1 MSGPSP
7 FGALLR
13 RHRAAAG
20 LSQEALAGAADVGVN
35 TIADLEAGRHRAAH
49 AATAAALARG
59 LGLPPAQARAFAATA
74 AQARVR
80 GPRAGGGG
88 RPPAPPTALVG
99 REDDLAAAMTALQSG
114 ARLLT
119 LVGPGGVGKTRL
131 AVAVAAA
138 LAREGDLPAGV
149 WVVDLAPVR
158 DPDLLVPAVARALGL
173 RADAAPPTVDAVA
186 ARLAGR
192 RALLLLDT
200 VERVAAPA
208 GALAAALLAACP
220 GLRVLATGRVAL
232 RVRGERVQPVD
243 PLLVPPPDP
252 LPDPAELARC
262 PAVRL
267 LVARARDARPGF
279 RLGDDNAAAVAAI
292 CRRLDGLPLALELA
306 AGHLATLPPEDLLA
320 RLARPLDLLVDG
332 PRDLPERQRALRDT
346 IAWGYDALDADA
358 QTLFRRLA
366 TVADG
371 AMAEDLRVLDTV
383 GGDEAASADL
393 PDALATLAAHHL
405 VRRRDDGAG
414 GTPAT
419 ACSRRPATMRSS
431 ARPSAARR
439 DRTRAW
445 PSTPGLPAGDPVDN
459 IRNYGMVG

>member
-49 AATAAALARG
+49 PATAAALAHG

-80 GPRAGGGG
+80 GPRVGGGG

-99 REDDLAAAMTALQSG
+99 REDDLAAAVATLQGG

-138 LAREGDLPAGV
+138 LARDGDVPAGV
-149 WVVDLAPVR
+149 WVADLAPVA
-158 DPDLLVPAVARALGL
+158 DAALVPSAVAAALGL
-173 RADAAPPTVDAVA
+173 RPGGAPPTADAVA
-186 ARLAGR
+186 THLAGR

-200 VERVAAPA
+200 VERVAPAA
-208 GALAAALLAACP
+208 GALAAALLATCP
-220 GLRVLATGRVAL
+220 DLRVLATGRVAL
-232 RVRGERVQPVD
+232 RVRGERAQPVD
-243 PLLVPPPDP
+243 PLAVPDPDP
-252 LPDPAELARC
+252 LPDPAALARS

-267 LVARARDARPGF
+267 LVARARDALPGF
-279 RLGDDNAAAVAAI
+279 RLTTDNAVAVAAI

-306 AGHLATLPPEDLLA
+306 APHLATCSPAALLA

-332 PRDLPERQRALRDT
+332 PRDLPARQRALRDA
-346 IAWGYDALDADA
+346 IAWSDDLLGPVARS
-358 QTLFRRLA
+358 LFRHLA
-366 TVADG
+366 TFPDG
-371 AMAEDLRVLDTV
+371 ATLDDLRMLAAA
-383 GGDEAASADL
+383 GGRAYAAAD
-393 PDALATLAAHHL
+393 PGDALATLMAHHL
-405 VRRRDDGAG
+405 VRRLDDGTG
-414 GTPAT
+414 GDPRYGLLAT
-419 ACSRRPATMRSS
+419 SRDYAAERPVLPHAHQNPKG
-431 ARPSAARR
+431 AEYAPVRR
-439 DRTRAW
+439 D
-445 PSTPGLPAGDPVDN
+445 PDKCGG
-459 IRNYGMVG
+459 